1 MSSTAHVKPSLSDI
15 HLFDPATLIDPWDA
29 YDVLREEAPVFFVPE
44 MNLHVVTKYDL
55 LMQAIRDTETF
66 SSDFGEFLN
75 TARMMAFNSAP
86 PNVQQEL
93 MATAEKMLPPVNTLL
108 TADMPIHKK
117 YRSLVDRLFTVSNVR
132 KMEPYIQQIINDTM
146 AGFVAADGPVDFMTV
161 FAFPVPLRIIADRL
175 GVPEADRAFFDDGAT
190 VAASGLRLTVPD
202 HDEMVRRAKVMVA
215 LQDFM
220 VDLVEQRRKDPKD
233 DMATILGEVILEDE
247 QRPLNAAEV
256 WSIMNQFLVAGH
268 ETTTSTFGWGMLKL
282 CQYPEL
288 QEELRNDPTLI
299 KTFVEEALRTEA
311 PVQGL
316 PRLVKKD
323 TDLGGYKLKAG
334 DMIMLRYG
342 AANRDAEKFE
352 CPHMVDVHRKNAG
365 AQLAFGSGIHHCPG
379 APLARQELNLGFP
392 ALLDRMENIRLAA
405 GKPAPQAEPSFILRN
420 LPELWIEF
428 DRRP

>member
-1 MSSTAHVKPSLSDI
+1 MSSTAQTKPSLSDI

-44 MNLHVVTKYDL
+44 MNLHVVTRYDL

-75 TARMMAFNSAP
+75 TARMVAFNSAP
-86 PNVQQEL
+86 ANVQQEL
-93 MATAEKMLPPVNTLL
+93 MKAAEKVLPPVDTLL
-108 TADMPIHKK
+108 TADMPTHKK

-132 KMEPYIQQIINDTM
+132 KMEPYIQQIIDDTI
-146 AGFVAADGPVDFMTV
+146 AGFLDEDGPVDFMQA

-175 GVPEADRAFFDDGAT
+175 GVPDADREFFEDGAT

-202 HDEMVRRAKVMVA
+202 HDEMIRRANVMVA

-247 QRPLNAAEV
+247 QRPLNAAEA

-282 CQYPEL
+282 CQHTEL
-288 QEELRNDPTLI
+288 QDEIRGDPNSLRSLSRKPCARKRLCKGCRASSRKTPTL
-299 KTFVEEALRTEA
+299 
-311 PVQGL
+311 
-316 PRLVKKD
+316 
-323 TDLGGYKLKAG
+323 
-334 DMIMLRYG
+334 
-342 AANRDAEKFE
+342 
-352 CPHMVDVHRKNAG
+352 VD
-365 AQLAFGSGIHHCPG
+365 
-379 APLARQELNLGFP
+379 
-392 ALLDRMENIRLAA
+392 IR
-405 GKPAPQAEPSFILRN
+405 
-420 LPELWIEF
+420 
-428 DRRP
+428 